1 MNRCNIVRSLT
12 FTFKPGILN
21 TNISLSEAVLC
32 TYNFPAWQMHYSQ
45 PSHCRSNIF
54 HLITKNTLT
63 TEPHHQNHYTTI
75 HLQYSIFAPL
85 LLPHTLTFCFL
96 LLTSLLCPDLM
107 TSSPWHWSNDPTPSY
122 FVLFLR
128 LTLSSS
134 RAFCR
139 AASFLARFWASF
151 FSFSSSL

>member
-21 TNISLSEAVLC
+21 NLSKAVLHI
-32 TYNFPAWQMHYSQ
+32 YNFPAWQMHYSQ

-54 HLITKNTLT
+54 HLVTKNTST
-63 TEPHHQNHYTTI
+63 TKPYYQNHYTTT
-75 HLQYSIFAPL
+75 HLQYSFFATPN
-85 LLPHTLTFCFL
+85 TLTFCFL
-96 LLTSLLCPDLM
+96 LLTSLLYALILWPPLLGIDLM
-107 TSSPWHWSNDPTPSY
+107 TPTPSS
-122 FVLFLR
+122 LLPFLR